1 MTIIII
7 DVCLCVSYTIQ
18 GVIIIFILF
27 FELLSVLCDERTE
40 IGVCVCVCVWDDIKA
55 NIQVMHNDDV

>member
-27 FELLSVLCDERTE
+27 FEFLSVLGDERTE
-40 IGVCVCVCVWDDIKA
+40 IGVCVCVWDDIKA